1 MGQNLNNV
9 EIGGGGEFVTESS
22 LRRPEGRLGDVKDKS
37 GEVEHRIDRSKFIG

>member
-1 MGQNLNNV
+1 MLRL
-9 EIGGGGEFVTESS
+9 EGEVNSSQSS